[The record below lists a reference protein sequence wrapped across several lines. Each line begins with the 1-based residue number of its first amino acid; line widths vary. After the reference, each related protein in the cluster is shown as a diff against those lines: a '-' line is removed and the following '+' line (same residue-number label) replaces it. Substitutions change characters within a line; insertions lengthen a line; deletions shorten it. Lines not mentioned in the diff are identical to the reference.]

1 MLGCVNR
8 HTRRPVYYVRV
19 TLTGQPARERLLV
32 AASSLMHER
41 GYEATGVAELCEAA
55 GAPKGSF
62 YYWWPTKQALALA
75 MLDRQWELARERVV
89 APAFVA
95 GGPIVQQFARYAEL
109 LMAVLRSEVEQTGS
123 VHGCPFGNFV
133 VELATRNDVIRSRAE
148 EILSELRRVFAT
160 AIAAAKEAG
169 ELPADLDS
177 DDLAEAVLAHLEGLF
192 VIAKARNDPAV
203 FERLPSDIGRLLA
216 SAA

>member
-1 MLGCVNR
+1 MMGSWNGA
-8 HTRRPVYYVRV
+8 TRRPVYYLGV

-41 GYEATGVAELCEAA
+41 GYEATGVAELCQAA

-89 APAFVA
+89 APAFA
-95 GGPIVQQFARYAEL
+95 MGGPIVQQFARYAEL
-109 LMAVLRSEVEQTGS
+109 LIAVLRGEVEQTGS

-177 DDLAEAVLAHLEGLF
+177 DDLAEAILAQLEGLF

-203 FERLPSDIGRLLA
+203 FERLPRDIGRLLA
-216 SAA
+216 SPA